1 MARLSGFFVSGVNM
15 NDVSR
20 AEIISFNTDNDAVC
34 AASARISTT
43 EGNSAEIFLKSQNN
57 EKNGGLIR
65 KVLASGHRSVIE
77 HAVFTI
83 SFTNVSVYVE
93 QFFIESRLASFTV
106 KSRRYVDFSNTGYYI
121 PENLGKESADL
132 YKEYM
137 DAAFLAYAKLLE
149 LEIPKEDARFLLPY
163 SFFSNFYCTMNA
175 RELIGLINSIR
186 NGRGKHSE
194 ELQNIAEQL
203 IEQLREIFP
212 CISEEFFGRED
223 GEFANRSADCEKMTK
238 LYENETG
245 KVELVNAPKEPA
257 KLLEIAL
264 KATGESVKSP
274 KELLSDRR
282 PRALEQLSYS
292 FLIKD
297 VTLAGITHIVR
308 HRMQSVIVPPIE
320 NAVPKRRVV
329 LPKTVEQNPKAREI
343 YEQTLEKCDGL
354 LSLVMKNSEL
364 CRYICYFALSG
375 NLLDVM
381 TTMNAREL
389 LLFIRLRACSR
400 AQWEVRGISERMLSL
415 LRADYPELFGLYG
428 PSCYVLGNCPE
439 GRMCCG
445 KQKEM
450 MEKFGK

>member
-1 MARLSGFFVSGVNM
+1 M

-57 EKNGGLIR
+57 EKNSGLIR

-83 SFTNVSVYVE
+83 ALTNVSVYVE

-106 KSRRYVDFSNTGYYI
+106 KSRRYVDFSNTGYYT
-121 PENLGKESADL
+121 PKLSDESAAV

-137 DAAFLAYAKLLE
+137 DAAFSAYGRLLE
-149 LEIPKEDARFLLPY
+149 LDIPKEDARFLLPY

-175 RELIGLINSIR
+175 RELINLINSIR
-186 NGRGKHSE
+186 NGRGKHVE
-194 ELQNIAEQL
+194 ELQSIAEQL

-212 CISEEFFGRED
+212 CIAEEFYPRED
-223 GEFANRSADCEKMTK
+223 GEFVGEAAVSGKMTV
-238 LYENETG
+238 LGESETG

-257 KLLEIAL
+257 KLLQIAL
-264 KATGESVKSP
+264 KATGESAKTT
-274 KELLSDRR
+274 KELISERR
-282 PRALEQLSYS
+282 PRALEQLNYS

-320 NAVPKRRVV
+320 TAPPQRRVV

-343 YEQTLEKCDGL
+343 YEQTLAKCDEL
-354 LSLVMKNSEL
+354 LAEAMKSDEL
-364 CRYICYFALSG
+364 RRYIQYFALSG

-400 AQWEVRGISERMLSL
+400 AQWEVRGISERMLTL
-415 LRADYPELFGLYG
+415 LREDFSELFGLFG
-428 PSCYVLGNCPE
+428 PSCYVLGSCPE

-450 MEKFGK
+450 LEKFGKI

>member
-1 MARLSGFFVSGVNM
+1 M
-15 NDVSR
+15 NNVCK

-43 EGNSAEIFLKSQNN
+43 EGNSAEIFQKSQNN
-57 EKNGGLIR
+57 EKNSALIK

-77 HAVFTI
+77 HAVFTV
-83 SFTNVSVYVE
+83 SLTNVSVYVE

-106 KSRRYVDFSNTGYYI
+106 KSRRYVDFSNTGYFV
-121 PENLGKESADL
+121 PQNLSSESAAV
-132 YKEYM
+132 YREYM
-137 DAAFLAYAKLLE
+137 DEAFSAYAKLLE
-149 LEIPKEDARFLLPY
+149 LDIPKEDARFLLPY

-175 RELIGLINSIR
+175 RELIGVINSIR
-186 NGRGKHSE
+186 NGRGRHSE

-212 CISEEFFGRED
+212 CIAEEFSEREN
-223 GEFANRSADCEKMTK
+223 GEFIDETAVQEQMT
-238 LYENETG
+238 LLGESETG

-257 KLLEIAL
+257 RLLEIAL
-264 KATGESVKSP
+264 KATGESAKTP
-274 KELLSDRR
+274 RELLGERR
-282 PRALEQLSYS
+282 PRALEQLNYS

-308 HRMQSVIVPPIE
+308 HRVQSVIVPPIE
-320 NAVPKRRVV
+320 TAVPQRKFV
-329 LPKTVEQNPKAREI
+329 LPKTVEQNQEARGI
-343 YEQTLEKCDGL
+343 YEKTLEKCDKL
-354 LSLVMKNSEL
+354 LDRALENNEL
-364 CRYICYFALSG
+364 RRYIRYFALSG

-381 TTMNAREL
+381 TTVNAREL

-400 AQWEVRGISERMLSL
+400 AQWEVRGIAERMLGL
-415 LRADYPELFGLYG
+415 LRGDFPELFGLYG
-428 PSCYVLGNCPE
+428 PSCFVLGSCPE

-450 MEKFGK
+450 LEKFGSKE

>member
-1 MARLSGFFVSGVNM
+1 M
-15 NDVSR
+15 NDVSK

-83 SFTNVSVYVE
+83 ALTNVSVYVE

-106 KSRRYVDFSNTGYYI
+106 KSRRYVDFSNTGYYT
-121 PENLGKESADL
+121 PKLSANSADL

-137 DAAFLAYAKLLE
+137 DAAFSAYAKLLE
-149 LEIPKEDARFLLPY
+149 LDIPKEDARFLLPY

-186 NGRGKHSE
+186 NGRGKHCE

-212 CISEEFFGRED
+212 CIAEEFFERED
-223 GEFANRSADCEKMTK
+223 GVFDGETAVQEQMT
-238 LYENETG
+238 LLGESETG
-245 KVELVNAPKEPA
+245 KVELVNSPKEPA
-257 KLLEIAL
+257 KLLEISL
-264 KATGESVKSP
+264 NATGESVKNP

-282 PRALEQLSYS
+282 PRALEQLCYS
-292 FLIKD
+292 FLIRD

-320 NAVPKRRVV
+320 TATPRRKYV
-329 LPKTVEQNPKAREI
+329 LPKTVEQNPNAREI
-343 YEQTLEKCDGL
+343 YEQTLAKCDEL
-354 LSLVMKNSEL
+354 LIEALNNDEL
-364 CRYICYFALSG
+364 RRYIQYFALSG

-400 AQWEVRGISERMLSL
+400 AQWEVRGVSERMLAL
-415 LRADYPELFGLYG
+415 LREDYPELFGLFG
-428 PSCYVLGNCPE
+428 PSCYVLGSCPE

-445 KQKEM
+445 RQKEM
-450 MEKFGK
+450 FEKFAMK

>member
-1 MARLSGFFVSGVNM
+1 M
-15 NDVSR
+15 NDVSK

-57 EKNGGLIR
+57 EKNSGLIR

-77 HAVFTI
+77 HAVFTVAL
-83 SFTNVSVYVE
+83 TNVSVYVE

-106 KSRRYVDFSNTGYYI
+106 KSRRYVDFSNTGYFI
-121 PENLGKESADL
+121 PQNLGTESAAL

-137 DAAFLAYAKLLE
+137 DEAFSAYARLLE
-149 LEIPKEDARFLLPY
+149 LDVPKEDARFLLPY
-163 SFFSNFYCTMNA
+163 SFFSNFYCTLNA

-186 NGRGKHSE
+186 NGRGKHCE

-203 IEQLREIFP
+203 IEQLQSIFP
-212 CISEEFFGRED
+212 CIAEEFYPRENGAFA
-223 GEFANRSADCEKMTK
+223 GENAAFEQMSILA
-238 LYENETG
+238 ENETG

-257 KLLEIAL
+257 KLLEISI
-264 KATGESVKSP
+264 KATGESAKTP

-282 PRALEQLSYS
+282 PRALEQLNYS

-320 NAVPKRRVV
+320 TAPPRRKFV

-343 YEQTLEKCDGL
+343 YEQTLAKCDRL
-354 LSLVMKNSEL
+354 LAQALNNDEL
-364 CRYICYFALSG
+364 RAHIQYFALSG

-400 AQWEVRGISERMLSL
+400 AQWEVRGISERMLKL
-415 LRADYPELFGLYG
+415 LRRDFPELFGLYG
-428 PSCYVLGNCPE
+428 PSCYVLGSCPE

-445 KQKEM
+445 RQQEM
-450 MEKFGK
+450 LEKFGKM

>member
-1 MARLSGFFVSGVNM
+1 M
-15 NDVSR
+15 NNVSR
-20 AEIISFNTDNDAVC
+20 AEIISFNTDNEAVC
-34 AASARISTT
+34 AACARISTT

-83 SFTNVSVYVE
+83 ALTNVSVYVE

-106 KSRRYVDFSNTGYYI
+106 KSRRYVDFSGIGYYT
-121 PENLGKESADL
+121 PKLSNESAAL

-137 DAAFLAYAKLLE
+137 DAAFSAYAGLLKLD
-149 LEIPKEDARFLLPY
+149 IPKEDARFLLPY
-163 SFFSNFYCTMNA
+163 SFYSNFFCTMNA

-186 NGRGKHSE
+186 NGRGRRIE

-203 IEQLREIFP
+203 IEQLRSIFP
-212 CISEEFFGRED
+212 CIAEEFSERAD
-223 GEFANRSADCEKMTK
+223 GEPGGEAAVLEKLTVQSAG
-238 LYENETG
+238 ETG
-245 KVELVNAPKEPA
+245 KVELVNSPKEPA
-257 KLLEIAL
+257 RLLEIAM
-264 KATGESVKSP
+264 KAAGGSAKAP
-274 KELLSDRR
+274 RELLCEKR
-282 PRALEQLSYS
+282 PRALEQLCYS

-320 NAVPKRRVV
+320 TAPPRRRVV
-329 LPKTVEQNPKAREI
+329 LPKTVEHNPKAREI
-343 YEQTLEKCDGL
+343 YEQTLLKCDKL
-354 LSLVMKNSEL
+354 LAEALESGEL
-364 CRYICYFALSG
+364 RSHIHYFALSG

-389 LLFIRLRACSR
+389 LLFIRLRTCRR
-400 AQWEVRGISERMLSL
+400 AQWEVRGVSERMLAL
-415 LRADYPELFGLYG
+415 LRSDFPELFGLYG
-428 PSCYVLGNCPE
+428 PSCYVLGSCPE

-450 MEKFGK
+450 LEKFGQE